1 MNTKIKVSA
10 IAVSALVGLALL
22 TSGAFAVPPDPAGG
36 GLRVYAQKKTYRV
49 GEPVKFLLYKH
60 GNTVDDMPANLTRS
74 YYIIEK
80 RTPNNRGRE
89 FYTSER
95 EPVGQSLN
103 LDTKRV
109 FGWDQLDNERTH
121 RAQAG
126 QWRLKFY
133 TPRISPKPLV
143 VNFRIVE

>member
-1 MNTKIKVSA
+1 MKTTVRISTVA
-10 IAVSALVGLALL
+10 ALATIGLALL
-22 TSGAFAVPPDPAGG
+22 TSGAFAAPPDPPGG
-36 GLRVYAQKKTYRV
+36 GLRLYVQKRTYRV
-49 GEPVKFLLYKH
+49 GEPIKFMLYKH

-95 EPVGQSLN
+95 EPVGTSLN
-103 LDTKRV
+103 LDTRRV

-121 RAQAG
+121 RARPG

-143 VNFRIVE
+143 VHFRIVG